1 VAEELGVATSPDTP
15 AVVSAARREA
25 RPAMRGGPQED
36 ARLRPD
42 DRRTL
47 RLAWAIGAVPVM
59 VAFAW
64 LLTAGSWNPLQGA
77 YFDDFFDH
85 QGRAFLDGRWDVPRW
100 AVGFEGFQN
109 DGKTY
114 IYFGPWPALL
124 RLPVLAVTDRF
135 DGQLTVLSMTLAMTV
150 LGVSAHRL
158 STTMREVV
166 RGPAPVTRREAVG
179 TAALAMAVLA
189 GPALWLGSGA
199 VVYHEATLWGLAFAV
214 AAYDAVARWL
224 MRPTTARLVAV
235 GLLAAGVLLSRQS
248 IGVGVL
254 AGLVLVTIATDR
266 RLAVWR
272 RLRPAPAAPDPARA
286 RGDGGHPA
294 GGEAPDEAPPA
305 GATGA
310 VGTVRLVAMCAG
322 LAVVSVIPNL
332 ARFGTLIHP
341 SIESQVASDVFED
354 RREFLEANDG
364 AIFGPQFVPT
374 TLLQYLRPDA
384 FDFRAQFPW
393 IDYPR
398 AGPHVVGDVTFDDLE
413 WTSSVPVTMPALV
426 VLAVPGAGWIIRQAR
441 RRGYAWLGPLW
452 VGSLAGG
459 LGAVTIGYVAH
470 RYLADLVPIVLLP
483 ALVGAHVIA
492 DRAPARRSGRRRAR
506 LAALGLLAAFGY
518 WANVGLAIEH
528 QHERGKVVLEERRAQ
543 LVLWRTSLPGPRA
556 PVVRVERDYPF
567 LPPRSGDGTLAVA
580 GDCDGL
586 YVRVGDDWRGV
597 SRGPGAGVFDLRVDL
612 DALGSLPVGHRAPLL
627 ALGNGADAS
636 TVAITRLQSGMV
648 RVDVSGP
655 RVRNWAA
662 GRPAELAGETTIR
675 VVADPR
681 AVDRNVMA
689 DRTVLNTAPI
699 GNFAER
705 ASVGGIGRAEPDPG
719 PLVARYPGDIELLPF
734 DRDVC
739 RDATGR

>member
-1 VAEELGVATSPDTP
+1 MATSPDTP
-15 AVVSAARREA
+15 TVVSAARGA
-25 RPAMRGGPQED
+25 VRPARRPRPQD
-36 ARLRPD
+36 HPARLGPA
-42 DRRTL
+42 DRRAL
-47 RLAWAIGAVPVM
+47 RWAWAIGAVPVM
-59 VAFAW
+59 VAFMW
-64 LLTAGSWNPLQGA
+64 LVTAGSWNPLQGA

-85 QGRAFLDGRWDVPRW
+85 QARSFLDGRWDVPSW
-100 AVGFEGFQN
+100 AVGFEGFRN

-124 RLPVLAVTDRF
+124 RLPLLAVTDRF
-135 DGQLTVLSMTLAMTV
+135 DGQLTVLSMTLAMIV
-150 LGVSAHRL
+150 LAVAAHRL
-158 STTMREVV
+158 STTLRAVV
-166 RGPAPVTRREAVG
+166 RGPAPVTRREAVA
-179 TAALAMAVLA
+179 TAGLAVAVLA

-224 MRPTTARLVAV
+224 MHPTTGRLVAV

-254 AGLVLVTIATDR
+254 AGLVLVTVAADR

-272 RLRPAPAAPDPARA
+272 RWRRAPTGPDPAPAGAN
-286 RGDGGHPA
+286 GDHVSGDATPGESSPA
-294 GGEAPDEAPPA
+294 GAA
-305 GATGA
+305 GATGG

-332 ARFGTLIHP
+332 ARFGTLVHP
-341 SIESQVASDVFED
+341 SIESQVASEVFED

-374 TLLQYLRPDA
+374 TLLQYVRPDA
-384 FDFRAQFPW
+384 FDVRSQFPW

-426 VLAVPGAGWIIRQAR
+426 VLAVPGAAWIIRGRAR
-441 RRGYAWLGPLW
+441 RRGHAWLGPLW
-452 VGSLAGG
+452 AGSLAGG

-492 DRAPARRSGRRRAR
+492 DRAPARLSGRRRAG
-506 LAALGLLAAFGY
+506 LATLGLLVAFGY

-543 LVLWRTSLPGPRA
+543 LVLWRTSLPGPQA

-567 LPPRSGDGTLAVA
+567 LPPGSGDGTLAVA
-580 GDCDGL
+580 GECDGL

-597 SRGPGAGVFDLRVDL
+597 SRGPGAGVFDLRVDV
-612 DALGSLPVGHRAPLL
+612 DALGGVPVGHRAPLL
-627 ALGNGADAS
+627 ALGSGDDAS
-636 TVAITRLQSGMV
+636 TVTITRLHNGLV

-662 GRPAELAGETTIR
+662 GRPVELAGETTIR

-681 AVDRNVMA
+681 AVDRNITT

-699 GNFAER
+699 GNFAAR
-705 ASVGGIGRAEPDPG
+705 PSVGELGRAEPDPG
-719 PLVARYPGDIELLPF
+719 PLVARYPGAIELLPF
-734 DRDVC
+734 DRSVC